1 MLNSAIIMGR
11 LTRDPDV
18 RQTQS
23 GISVCSFSVAV
34 DRDVVDKS
42 TGERGTD
49 FINVTAWRS
58 TADFVGKYFSK
69 GSLIVVDGRLQVS
82 GYTDKDG
89 NKRTST
95 EIVANNVYFGGSKKK
110 EDSNNA
116 SSSHVSNDVPPAQ
129 SSDTPGSDDD
139 LPF

>member
-11 LTRDPDV
+11 LTRDPEV

-34 DRDVVDKS
+34 DRDMVDKT
-42 TGERGTD
+42 TGERGAD

-95 EIVANNVYFGGSKKK
+95 EIVASNVYFGGSKKK
-110 EDSNNA
+110 DDSNNA
-116 SSSHVSNDVPPAQ
+116 SSHVSNDVPPSQ
-129 SSDTPGSDDD
+129 SNDTPDSDDD
-139 LPF
+139 MPF